1 MKEIANCVSDA
12 LTAGNTIFFM
22 GNGGAAA
29 EAQHIAAEFVGR
41 MRRQRKA
48 LSALALTTDT
58 SILTAVAND
67 WDFDQI
73 FARQIEAL
81 CSTGDVVVGLSGSG
95 NSSNLVEG
103 LKAASKNGAQTIAC
117 TAAPPNKM
125 IDVAGLHIAFPT
137 KNTARAQEMHLLMWH
152 TICEMVDDTLIGN
165 NS

>member
-1 MKEIANCVSDA
+1 
-12 LTAGNTIFFM
+12 M
-22 GNGGAAA
+22 GNGGSAS

>member
-1 MKEIANCVSDA
+1 
-12 LTAGNTIFFM
+12 M
-22 GNGGAAA
+22 GNGGSAS

-41 MRRQRKA
+41 MRRERKA

-81 CSTGDVVVGLSGSG
+81 CSSGDVVIGLSGSG
-95 NSSNLVEG
+95 NSSNLLNG
-103 LKAASKNGAQTIAC
+103 LEAARAKGAMTIVC
-117 TAAPPNKM
+117 TGTPPNQM
-125 IDVAGLHIAFPT
+125 IEMADLAIAFPT